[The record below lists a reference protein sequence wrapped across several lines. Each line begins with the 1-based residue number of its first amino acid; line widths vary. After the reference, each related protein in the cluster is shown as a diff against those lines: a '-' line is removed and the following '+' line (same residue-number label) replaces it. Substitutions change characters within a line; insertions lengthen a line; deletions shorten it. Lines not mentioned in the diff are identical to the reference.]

1 MTKNV
6 GVSVKVQKKFPVL
19 LKKNHVW
26 NRDRCICQNGTYLG
40 SIIDDSVITFNEI
53 MEETKTVQTKTVS
66 AKNTSTN
73 FHDLLTFL
81 LITISL
87 LITAIINSCFIKYR
101 EEQKH
106 LLPHLVTNNN

>member
-1 MTKNV
+1 
-6 GVSVKVQKKFPVL
+6 
-19 LKKNHVW
+19 
-26 NRDRCICQNGTYLG
+26 
-40 SIIDDSVITFNEI
+40 

-106 LLPHLVTNNN
+106 LLPHWVTNNN

>member
-6 GVSVKVQKKFPVL
+6 GVSVEVQKKFPVL

-66 AKNTSTN
+66 TKSTSTN
-73 FHDLLTFL
+73 FHS
-81 LITISL
+81 SL
-87 LITAIINSCFIKYR
+87 HFY
-101 EEQKH
+101 
-106 LLPHLVTNNN
+106 